1 MYLLSQI
8 WMFMAL
14 AGIVGFVAGW
24 WFGRCRCNEEG
35 LIAERDKAR
44 EQVLRLES
52 ELTARMSS
60 RMEAAS
66 AAMPTV
72 QAPTSG
78 TSFGAPAVLA
88 DFATPLAATPLVSTP
103 AAAAR
108 DSAKAFSNIM
118 FTPSPL
124 ASLAPNELEVEVL
137 AAGAGIKPV
146 GLAAPGEGG
155 PDDLKEIGG
164 VGPTNEAWLHEQGIF
179 HFWQIASLDASGV
192 AWLANNLP
200 TFGKRVYRE
209 NWLDQSVRLARGEIT
224 DAKRKYEEGK
234 HS

>member
-14 AGIVGFVAGW
+14 AAIIGFAAGW
-24 WFGRCRCNEEG
+24 WFGRCRCNEAE

-44 EQVLRLES
+44 ADALRLEG
-52 ELTARMSS
+52 ELSAR
-60 RMEAAS
+60 AAVS
-66 AAMPTV
+66 TPPPAAPAMPF
-72 QAPTSG
+72 A
-78 TSFGAPAVLA
+78 APAVMA
-88 DFATPLAATPLVSTP
+88 DFATPLANAP

-108 DSAKAFSNIM
+108 EEAKSLTNAA
-118 FTPSPL
+118 FTPSAL
-124 ASLAPNELEVEVL
+124 AALAPDALEAAVL
-137 AAGAGIKPV
+137 AAGAGVKPL
-146 GLAAPGEGG
+146 GLAAPGPGG
-155 PDDLKEIGG
+155 ADDLKEIGG
-164 VGPTNEAWLHEQGIF
+164 VGPTNEAWLHDQGIY
-179 HFWQIASLDASGV
+179 HFWQIATLDAGGV

-209 NWLDQSVRLARGEIT
+209 NWLDQAVRLARGEIT